1 MIAAS
6 LTSTFPGEMNL
17 RMTRSQTKAS
27 MEKKIE
33 MRKRG
38 YFSIFLVWPVGMTQ
52 ILMAVIT
59 RMLKAPDPMIKFDP
73 SSSF

>member
-1 MIAAS
+1 MAAAS
-6 LTSTFPGEMNL
+6 QTSTTPGEMNL
-17 RMTRSQTKAS
+17 RMISSHTKAS

-38 YFSIFLVWPVGMTQ
+38 YFSTFLVSPGGITQ
-52 ILMAVIT
+52 ILMAVMT

-73 SSSF
+73 RSSF